1 MSRSRLSII
10 AASITVL
17 GLPGLG
23 SGAHAVTPAAEAS
36 APSTPPKSS
45 ATSQAAAPLS
55 SALSRRSQVAL
66 TWDPEYMSNQHTYSQ
81 AEAVRLAQQFD
92 LVAAIPAS
100 FSKYASAMRS
110 ANRTCTC

>member
-1 MSRSRLSII
+1 
-10 AASITVL
+10 
-17 GLPGLG
+17 
-23 SGAHAVTPAAEAS
+23 
-36 APSTPPKSS
+36 
-45 ATSQAAAPLS
+45 
-55 SALSRRSQVAL
+55 
-66 TWDPEYMSNQHTYSQ
+66 MSNQHTYSQ